1 MLKATAVE
9 TMLEGEAQ
17 RMTRFAPLALAL
29 LFAGAAHAES
39 ASQTLRR
46 EHPCPAPG
54 SLYAE
59 CDLVLDY
66 FLPVCLGG
74 TDEAANVWLEEP
86 QRSFRKDGIEG
97 RYCYFMR
104 QIERDGNDPRA
115 RDETITE
122 YLENIADMGGEEA
135 KRAGLLLS
143 ALAAK
148 R

>member
-1 MLKATAVE
+1 V
-9 TMLEGEAQ
+9 
-17 RMTRFAPLALAL
+17 
-29 LFAGAAHAES
+29 
-39 ASQTLRR
+39 
-46 EHPCPAPG
+46 
-54 SLYAE
+54 
-59 CDLVLDY
+59 DY

-74 TDEAANVWLEEP
+74 TGEAANVWLEEP
-86 QRSFRKDGIEG
+86 QRSFRKDDIEG
-97 RYCYFMR
+97 RSCYFMR

-115 RDETITE
+115 RDEAITE